1 MMSMLTP
8 LVYKIYA
15 FRVSAGKLFWRAAA
29 ALLRLLRPRRS
40 LALHDLAVLWIAGGE
55 RQRPFDRLRVT
66 VKEGSTNGNQ
76 VTITDTNPIP
86 PQEFYRIGIS
96 LP

>member
-1 MMSMLTP
+1 MKTN
-8 LVYKIYA
+8 A
-15 FRVSAGKLFWRAAA
+15 FIIGSSTGH
-29 ALLRLLRPRRS
+29 PRR
-40 LALHDLAVLWIAGGE
+40 LVL
-55 RQRPFDRLRVT
+55 L
-66 VKEGSTNGNQ
+66 VKVFPRRASVCRASCRHWPPPTSSTGLLTNGNQ

>member
-1 MMSMLTP
+1 MANGCGASP
-8 LVYKIYA
+8 
-15 FRVSAGKLFWRAAA
+15 A
-29 ALLRLLRPRRS
+29 ALTHLDGNRYPSQVPRSRFGYEGWTSVPLRTYMGLL
-40 LALHDLAVLWIAGGE
+40 
-55 RQRPFDRLRVT
+55 
-66 VKEGSTNGNQ
+66 TNGNQ

>member
-1 MMSMLTP
+1 L
-8 LVYKIYA
+8 
-15 FRVSAGKLFWRAAA
+15 
-29 ALLRLLRPRRS
+29 
-40 LALHDLAVLWIAGGE
+40 
-55 RQRPFDRLRVT
+55 
-66 VKEGSTNGNQ
+66 TNGNQ